1 MVFRNGFRGTLQYV
15 ALSLALVSGIL
26 GCGQIEGAE
35 EVPETIPQTGGVEG
49 LVNPVHDEVFDDV
62 ADIFDETHYEI
73 PGLAIMPLETTLQG
87 YVMAQTKKFYALD
100 FVGYND
106 DLSVEGSFASPHHD
120 GVLALGID
128 WDGNYVF
135 RAELFDYQM
144 SDSGDLERTMT
155 RYAYTSDALQTSGEL
170 VGSVRA
176 ALEDFDAFVT
186 E

>member
-1 MVFRNGFRGTLQYV
+1 MVFRNGLRGTLQYV
-15 ALSLALVSGIL
+15 ALSLALVL
-26 GCGQIEGAE
+26 GVGCDVPEGTE
-35 EVPETIPQTGGVEG
+35 EVPEMVPQTGGVEG
-49 LVNPVHDEVFDDV
+49 LVNPTHEDTFEDV
-62 ADIFDETHYEI
+62 DDIFDETHYEI
-73 PGLAIMPLETTLQG
+73 SGLHIMPLETTLQG
-87 YVMAQTKKFYALD
+87 YVMAETKKFYALD

-106 DLSVEGSFASPHHD
+106 DLSVEGPFASPHHD

-135 RAELFDYQM
+135 RAEIFDYQM

-155 RYAYTSDALQTSGEL
+155 RYAYTSDALYTTGEL

-176 ALEDFDAFVT
+176 TLEDFSAFVA